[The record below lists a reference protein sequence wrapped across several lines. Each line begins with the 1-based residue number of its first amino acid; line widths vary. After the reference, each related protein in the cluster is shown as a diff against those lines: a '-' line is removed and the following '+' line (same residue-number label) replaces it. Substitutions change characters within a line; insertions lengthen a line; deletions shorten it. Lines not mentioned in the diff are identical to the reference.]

1 MAPVTDS
8 CASLSS
14 PRTWGC
20 FHGRRRRLDC
30 EMVFPTHV
38 GVFPHRPPLGALG
51 WSLPHARGGVSS
63 RMDFLHKASTSSPR
77 TWGCFQRQL
86 APALGYEVFPTH
98 VGVFLLV
105 ARGACTSSRLP
116 HARGGVSLS
125 VKDAGTTQ
133 ESSPRTWGC
142 FHLNGVGHPVDL
154 VFPTHVGVF
163 LNWRDNP
170 WFPSGLPHAR
180 GGVSAVAPLAH
191 RVQQSSPRT
200 WGCFSL

>member
-1 MAPVTDS
+1 MGDGADLIVKW
-8 CASLSS
+8 SS

-20 FHGRRRRLDC
+20 FHTAHPWALWAG
-30 EMVFPTHV
+30 VFPTHV
-38 GVFPHRPPLGALG
+38 GVFPPGWTSCTRPVR
-51 WSLPHARGGVSS
+51 LPHARGGVST